1 MLKKVILIMLV
12 AGLPIFIVIALI
24 LGLTMV
30 IGSDDDNDCQVTTNP
45 SSNVVT
51 SADMNK
57 NAKTIYNYLRSTDG
71 IKATPQAAAG
81 IMGVWQFESSFN
93 PGVANTGGSGATGLA
108 QWMAERLTGANGLK
122 TIAAKQG
129 KKWDSLDGQLNF
141 MKYEMNHGYQGAKH
155 IFKETDVHRACY
167 DWLMEYEGMRN
178 NPEQWFLEKGPSGQP
193 GRYPL
198 SDHWFA
204 KFGASDPGTSDSL
217 DLASDSGAKSSDNSS
232 DCNESTANDGDIL
245 ATAKGWLG
253 YFYYVQSHPSKDL
266 GSDLKN
272 PDKNGGTDCSGY
284 VWLVLNKAGYKVP
297 ANMGW
302 FTGTMASDATGKHQ
316 YLKAVDKTDA
326 KAGDIVIV
334 NQGAGSGNDGHTA
347 ILTEDWHGNS
357 TRIIESGGT
366 GKAINIAQFGNAFS
380 SLLSGDITF
389 ARAIKK

>member
-1 MLKKVILIMLV
+1 MVKKVGLILLAAGIPIVVIVGVMIGLIMIMV
-12 AGLPIFIVIALI
+12 A
-24 LGLTMV
+24 T
-30 IGSDDDNDCQVTTNP
+30 DDDDDCTVTITP
-45 SSNVVT
+45 SQSVVT

-57 NAKTIYNYLRSTDG
+57 NAKAVYNYLRSTAG

-93 PGVANTGGSGATGLA
+93 PKVANTGGSGATGLA
-108 QWMAERLTGANGLK
+108 QWMAERLTGPNGLK
-122 TIAAKQG
+122 TVAAKQG
-129 KKWDSLDGQLNF
+129 KAWDSLDGQLNF
-141 MKYEMNHGYQGAKH
+141 MKYEMDHGYQGAKH
-155 IFKETDVHRACY
+155 IFKETDIHRACY

-178 NPEQWFLEKGPSGQP
+178 NPEQWFLDKGPSGQP

-198 SDHWFA
+198 ADHWFA
-204 KFGASDPGTSDSL
+204 QLGASDQGTSDSL
-217 DLASDSGAKSSDNSS
+217 STASDDAASGCGA
-232 DCNESTANDGDIL
+232 STANDGTIL
-245 ATAKGWLG
+245 TTAKGWLG
-253 YFYYVQSHPSKDL
+253 YFYYVQSHPSHDL
-266 GSDLKN
+266 GADLKN
-272 PDKNGGTDCSGY
+272 PEKSGGTDCSGF

-302 FTGTMASDATGKHQ
+302 FTGTMASDATGSHK
-316 YLKAVDKTDA
+316 YLKAIDKSEA

-366 GKAINIAQFGNAFS
+366 GKSINIAPFGTAFS
-380 SLLSGDITF
+380 SLLSGETTW